1 MDQRRLA
8 QLFVALRTGRPQVT
22 APAAAPRRPDAAAT
36 AAATPSASSSA
47 ALEGWS
53 AAAEDHAFLD
63 RMGWRCEGQLAYL
76 ADELESRGEAVN
88 AMSLHEEGLRQGVK
102 LLKTG
107 NNP

>member
-36 AAATPSASSSA
+36 AAATPSSSA